1 MKHNDQLPDGLLAQM
16 IEHCTGIH
24 RGHGFKSCTG
34 LVFTTAQVVFI
45 TQKITFIFMFVDR
58 VVLQILMQSLYLGL
72 KTDDLPVIRQRGPY
86 KSEEEYLN
94 TYFRLLRE
102 ECFYKLR
109 KGIHDFVTNGFKC
122 SSKDMTMYRYKQ
134 IAVLLS
140 HGVDI

>member
-1 MKHNDQLPDGLLAQM
+1 MGVKWL
-16 IEHCTGIH
+16 
-24 RGHGFKSCTG
+24 R
-34 LVFTTAQVVFI
+34 
-45 TQKITFIFMFVDR
+45 IFMKAGSGFADG

-109 KGIHDFVTNGFKC
+109 KGIHDFVKNGYKC

-140 HGVDI
+140 HGMIFRLVWHFLISSGVCE

>member
-1 MKHNDQLPDGLLAQM
+1 MKAGNG
-16 IEHCTGIH
+16 
-24 RGHGFKSCTG
+24 
-34 LVFTTAQVVFI
+34 
-45 TQKITFIFMFVDR
+45 FVDG

-72 KTDDLPVIRQRGPY
+72 KTDDLPVIREKEPY

-122 SSKDMTMYRYKQ
+122 SSKDMTMYRYKTNCCFT
-134 IAVLLS
+134 LTWD
-140 HGVDI
+140 DILGWFGTF

>member
-1 MKHNDQLPDGLLAQM
+1 MGVKLFLKAGNG
-16 IEHCTGIH
+16 
-24 RGHGFKSCTG
+24 
-34 LVFTTAQVVFI
+34 
-45 TQKITFIFMFVDR
+45 FVDG

-109 KGIHDFVTNGFKC
+109 KGIHDFVTNGDKC
-122 SSKDMTMYRYKQ
+122 STGIK
-134 IAVLLS
+134 IVAVVLS
-140 HGVDI
+140 HRIKAGLALSDIIRSV